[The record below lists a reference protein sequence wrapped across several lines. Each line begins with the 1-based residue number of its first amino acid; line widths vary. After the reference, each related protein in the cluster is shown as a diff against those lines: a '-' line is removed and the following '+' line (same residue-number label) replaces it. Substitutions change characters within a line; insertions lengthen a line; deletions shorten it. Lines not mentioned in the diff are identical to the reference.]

1 MINAYWDQWSHQEI
15 LSMQGIESSRDLDL
29 EYLKDEMT
37 DLYNDG
43 NIDLP
48 SEDEICDD
56 MLTWRDFF

>member
-1 MINAYWDQWSHQEI
+1 
-15 LSMQGIESSRDLDL
+15 MQGIESSRDLDL

>member
-1 MINAYWDQWSHQEI
+1 MRDGYWSQWSQQEI
-15 LSMQGIESSRDLDL
+15 MSMQGIESSRDLDL

-43 NIDLP
+43 NIDL
-48 SEDEICDD
+48 SNEVETCDD